1 MGLLAMNEN
10 EKRKYKKD
18 ETPSA
23 VRKKA
28 KQLENSRDDWKEKH
42 QEKQASIKALK
53 ARMDETKAS
62 RENWKLRSLQYENDA
77 TFHKKK
83 VERLEEELIK
93 ERIEKAYLLNE
104 IEELKKKSNNF

>member
-53 ARMDETKAS
+53 
-62 RENWKLRSLQYENDA
+62 
-77 TFHKKK
+77 
-83 VERLEEELIK
+83 
-93 ERIEKAYLLNE
+93 
-104 IEELKKKSNNF
+104 